1 MLEGAKCL
9 CPKVWTWTKILSS
22 NIRYFVVILRIVAIY
37 ALWAKKCFFLVKYSL
52 YQAGSE
58 VLHGIYCLWN
68 LQICNYAPKRSICRE
83 NSKLAPD
90 KSFVAIFALAERLP
104 TSPTLSTQT
113 LEYYKRRECSLLV
126 ICTYI

>member
-1 MLEGAKCL
+1 MREGEKCL
-9 CPKVWTWTKILSS
+9 CPKVWTWAKILRSS
-22 NIRYFVVILRIVAIY
+22 IRYFVVILRIVAIY

-68 LQICNYAPKRSICRE
+68 LQIGNYAPKRSICRG

-104 TSPTLSTQT
+104 TSATLPDKPLNITKG
-113 LEYYKRRECSLLV
+113 EN
-126 ICTYI
+126 I